1 MIYVVKSQSYLRT
14 PLVSI
19 LMEGEDWMVGFD
31 DMFNHLK
38 EQPRPIKQRILNRGE
53 ISLAAALGLSE
64 FSAHYFYFRRG
75 LVIKIHKS
83 RIVGVGFNENTIS

>member
-19 LMEGEDWMVGFD
+19 LMEGEDWIVGFD

-53 ISLAAALGLSE
+53 ISLAAAQGLSE
-64 FSAHYFYFRRG
+64 FFSSLLLFPEGFG
-75 LVIKIHKS
+75 HKDS
-83 RIVGVGFNENTIS
+83 QI